1 MKKRKLLLLDEFS
14 SALDSESENIIQEAL
29 DGILREERNM
39 TTLIV
44 AHRLSTIQSA
54 DLIVVVCDGRIVE
67 TGRHEELLI
76 KKGVYHRLV
85 QAQSTGSQPRTKELF
100 QDNVYKRE
108 SITAAIKETP
118 QFRFRDVSF
127 SYPTRPES
135 KVLRGLDLYV
145 RKGETLALCGESR
158 GGKSSVLALL

>member
-67 TGRHEELLI
+67 TG
-76 KKGVYHRLV
+76 
-85 QAQSTGSQPRTKELF
+85 
-100 QDNVYKRE
+100 
-108 SITAAIKETP
+108 
-118 QFRFRDVSF
+118 
-127 SYPTRPES
+127 
-135 KVLRGLDLYV
+135 
-145 RKGETLALCGESR
+145 
-158 GGKSSVLALL
+158 